1 MMTDPGSGAGGETPT
16 VLCPRGH
23 VNAWDYKFCGEC
35 GLPLGVV
42 AWPSDEPAAA
52 PTNRGSHVGLLITA
66 LALVVIS
73 AVVIAVI
80 MVVRPF
86 SHDGAKTSSSPA
98 GGVSAADPVATG
110 PTTCPQAPVIQAES
124 VDLKSDGLAVSAAFR
139 SACADGDL
147 ESNSALE
154 VTVAAG
160 QRDIAAG
167 RFDFSAAPLVI
178 GPGEVAR
185 RTLVFPPGMYWRTPN
200 MFSGPPDL
208 VATQKGTAVRVS
220 PNPAAGPAN
229 MVAISPGEPAHG
241 STDSVAEGVLAELR
255 SSDFEVVQ
263 TLAMNRWVAQVS
275 SKRVGLVVNGKTFT
289 NADILQD
296 HLAFRQRFSGARL
309 VWSGNWTTFSAPNF
323 WVTVVGPPYH
333 SSDDAN
339 SWCDANGFGV
349 DDCFAK
355 FLSTDI
361 GVEGTTVYRK

>member
-1 MMTDPGSGAGGETPT
+1 MTDPGSGAGGETPT
-16 VLCPRGH
+16 VLCPQGH
-23 VNAWDYKFCGEC
+23 VNAWSYAFCGEC

-42 AWPSDEPAAA
+42 AWPSDGPVAA
-52 PTNRGSHVGLLITA
+52 PTNTRSLVPRLITVV
-66 LALVVIS
+66 ALVVIGAVVTVVVMVASPFSRDDAKGPGSPMS
-73 AVVIAVI
+73 AV
-80 MVVRPF
+80 
-86 SHDGAKTSSSPA
+86 SPA
-98 GGVSAADPVATG
+98 GPAAKG
-110 PTTCPQAPVIQAES
+110 PTTCPRAPVIQAES

-147 ESNSALE
+147 ESDSALE

-167 RFDFSAAPLVI
+167 RFDFSGAPLVI
-178 GPGEVAR
+178 GPGEIAR

-200 MFSGPPDL
+200 MFSGLPDL

-220 PNPAAGPAN
+220 PNLAASPAN
-229 MVAISPGEPAHG
+229 MVATSRGTPAHG
-241 STDSVAEGVLAELR
+241 SADSVAEGVLAELR

-289 NADILQD
+289 NADILRD

-323 WVTVVGPPYH
+323 WVTVVGPPYY

-355 FLSTDI
+355 FLSTVV
-361 GVEGTTVYRK
+361 GVEGTTAYRK